1 ERQLAVQAM
10 AMWSAATNGRLQF
23 AQNTTAPAEQI
34 INIGTGNLRAVGGHS
49 NTDVVGLGGV
59 DQAFTDA
66 DGHNDLM
73 QGFAWLDVAQ
83 NWDTVVGDGNP
94 PGTVDYFSV
103 QAHEIG
109 HALGLDHTDGLPG
122 PSVMDSVVV
131 GEHTGPSPSD
141 VSLIQS
147 LYPPLAGNPTQALAF
162 FAAGCDAG
170 GSPMVRVFD

>member
-1 ERQLAVQAM
+1 MIVH
-10 AMWSAATNGRLQF
+10 GRLQF

-103 QAHEIG
+103 VAHEIG
-109 HALGLDHTDGLPG
+109 HALGMDH
-122 PSVMDSVVV
+122 S
-131 GEHTGPSPSD
+131 
-141 VSLIQS
+141 
-147 LYPPLAGNPTQALAF
+147 GNTSA
-162 FAAGCDAG
+162 FAAVCCNSDYTWKAQGAPAAG
-170 GSPMVRVFD
+170 F